1 MEVACIKAQVREKIK
16 TVESSVLQRLRV
28 CGYLFPYFVLLSL
41 LSTVFA
47 LFRSLAA
54 LKSLPIST
62 KLGPKFYFHHI
73 VPRELQKQTI
83 IENIFQP
90 VSKYNIL
97 IKA

>member
-47 LFRSLAA
+47 LFRSLGGTEIP
-54 LKSLPIST
+54 LNRSNIYKIRPQILFPSYST
-62 KLGPKFYFHHI
+62 P
-73 VPRELQKQTI
+73 
-83 IENIFQP
+83 
-90 VSKYNIL
+90 
-97 IKA
+97 